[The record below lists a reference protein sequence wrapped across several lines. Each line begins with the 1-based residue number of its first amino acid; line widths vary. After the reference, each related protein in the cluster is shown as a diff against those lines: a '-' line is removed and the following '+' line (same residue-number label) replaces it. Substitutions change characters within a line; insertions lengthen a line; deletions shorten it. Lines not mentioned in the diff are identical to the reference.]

1 MSTATMNV
9 VERPAERTVAQ
20 RQGVSFPRVVKSE
33 WIKFTSLRS
42 SWLTLAGAVAAM
54 VVIALVIGG
63 NIGSK
68 WSTLAPDDVAPSGVL
83 RGYFLGQLLIG
94 VLGVLFVSAEYSTG
108 MIRSTLA
115 AVPRRIPVVL
125 AKALVFGGIALV
137 AMTVASV
144 TGFLGA
150 QGLLSQSHHG
160 VSLFD
165 SGVLR
170 VVVGTG
176 AYLAMIGLLGAAL
189 GWIVRST
196 AGGIAGLV
204 GFLIVVPVVLGVM
217 PGTWGKNVVEYLP
230 AGAGS
235 AFTSSLHTT
244 YMLSPG
250 AGFAVLLAWVVGGL
264 LVAATVVKRRDA

>member
-9 VERPAERTVAQ
+9 VEKPSEVALPQ
-20 RQGVSFPRVVKSE
+20 RQDVSFPRVVKSE
-33 WIKFTSLRS
+33 WIKFATLRS
-42 SWLTLAGAVAAM
+42 SWLTLLGAVAAT

-137 AMTVASV
+137 AMTAASV

-150 QGLLSQSHHG
+150 QGLLSQYHHG

-204 GFLIVVPVVLGVM
+204 GILIVVPVVLGVM
-217 PGTWGKNVVEYLP
+217 PGTWGKTVAEYLP
-230 AGAGS
+230 GGAGS
-235 AFTSSLHTT
+235 SFIDSIRTT

-264 LVAATVVKRRDA
+264 LVAAALVKRRDA

>member
-137 AMTVASV
+137 AMTAASV

-264 LVAATVVKRRDA
+264 LVAATVVNRRDA